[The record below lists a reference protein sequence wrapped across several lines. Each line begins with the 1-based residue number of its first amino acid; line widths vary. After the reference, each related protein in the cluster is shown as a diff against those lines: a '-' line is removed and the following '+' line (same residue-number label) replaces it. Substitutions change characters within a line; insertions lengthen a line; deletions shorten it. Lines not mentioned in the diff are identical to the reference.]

1 MILFQTNTFWVAVLA
16 CFLLRERVRL
26 AEIIGIF
33 VCFGGVV
40 MIGFAKQERIDET
53 TSTEEDKDDDD
64 GSTLNS
70 FDQWLGLLLSLLAA
84 WTFSFNAIYNRK
96 LKDMNV
102 NVVMFYYA
110 FLGTV
115 VSLAILFV

>member
-1 MILFQTNTFWVAVLA
+1 M
-16 CFLLRERVRL
+16 E
-26 AEIIGIF
+26 
-33 VCFGGVV
+33 
-40 MIGFAKQERIDET
+40 AK
-53 TSTEEDKDDDD
+53 DKDDDD
-64 GSTLNS
+64 NDSALNS

-110 FLGTV
+110 LLGTI